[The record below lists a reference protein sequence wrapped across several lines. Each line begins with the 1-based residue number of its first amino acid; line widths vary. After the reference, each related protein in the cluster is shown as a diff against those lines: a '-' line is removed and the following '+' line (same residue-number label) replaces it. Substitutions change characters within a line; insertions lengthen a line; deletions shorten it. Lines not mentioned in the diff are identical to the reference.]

1 MESRGPSFGITLVA
15 VYVAGTISSSVWDLL
30 GGALVLGDGYT
41 LRNLIGSVA
50 LLALSAS
57 SGGASLG
64 SALLLRCLD
73 YLVSVGVIVS
83 SRKRPPDAGDE
94 PEYKL
99 PPGTSWSE
107 ESSFWV
113 RRR

>member
-1 MESRGPSFGITLVA
+1 MTVRKVTSWPKGEGSPCFRTFAQARSAAEHQRCMESRGPSFGITLVA

-64 SALLLRCLD
+64 SAR
-73 YLVSVGVIVS
+73 
-83 SRKRPPDAGDE
+83 
-94 PEYKL
+94 
-99 PPGTSWSE
+99 
-107 ESSFWV
+107 
-113 RRR
+113 